1 MATLS
6 FGREDYQIRNGGF
19 EMEDRSMS
27 VEEYAQLLENF
38 VCQNWQWPDFICFAR
53 DHGHAEEDVEE
64 IRKTINAD

>member
-1 MATLS
+1 
-6 FGREDYQIRNGGF
+6 
-19 EMEDRSMS
+19 MEDRSMS